1 MIGIGMLSLILFI
14 LIVTI
19 VSVYFKRT
27 CAEGMFIAWI
37 SVLALSGNRF
47 LEVAPASIKAGFTA
61 GVVFPTMAFCFMST
75 LMQQTGIIT
84 RLVQIFNSLFG
95 RIRGGAG
102 YVSTAASALMGMV
115 SGSGPGNAAV
125 SGTITIPWMVQS
137 GFSKELAT
145 TIVAGNATLG
155 ASIPPSTVMFMLLAM
170 PIVAGTIETSELYMT
185 CLCGGLYLV
194 VLRMITVFYFTRKY
208 NIQKVDASYIHPL
221 SESLSKG
228 WRSLLIFISILLPLI
243 LTTGPLSAKL
253 KDINTIGTKGI
264 KSIDMMVWI
273 PVLLILVTIIEGW
286 NRLPHSFQGWYD
298 LIRNDVSTYSNVGGT
313 LIFALCG
320 GAVMTRL
327 GMAQEAQALFTA
339 LGNNVSQV
347 IVLAVVGGVIML
359 AAGPMSTTATL
370 AALGSVAYAAL
381 ISTGMKPSVALT
393 CIIIFG
399 AVEGS
404 MPPSSSPLFIAAG
417 IARLDNPIVCF
428 KNLVKF
434 YVSGSA
440 IVAMLIGMGILPVL

>member
-14 LIVTI
+14 AIVTI
-19 VSVYFKRT
+19 MSVYFKRT

-61 GVVFPTMAFCFMST
+61 SVVFPTMAFCFMST

-253 KDINTIGTKGI
+253 KDINTIGAKGI

-339 LGNNVSQV
+339 LSNNVSQV

>member
-1 MIGIGMLSLILFI
+1 
-14 LIVTI
+14 
-19 VSVYFKRT
+19 
-27 CAEGMFIAWI
+27 
-37 SVLALSGNRF
+37 
-47 LEVAPASIKAGFTA
+47 
-61 GVVFPTMAFCFMST
+61 
-75 LMQQTGIIT
+75 
-84 RLVQIFNSLFG
+84 
-95 RIRGGAG
+95 
-102 YVSTAASALMGMV
+102 
-115 SGSGPGNAAV
+115 
-125 SGTITIPWMVQS
+125 
-137 GFSKELAT
+137 
-145 TIVAGNATLG
+145 
-155 ASIPPSTVMFMLLAM
+155 
-170 PIVAGTIETSELYMT
+170 
-185 CLCGGLYLV
+185 
-194 VLRMITVFYFTRKY
+194 
-208 NIQKVDASYIHPL
+208 
-221 SESLSKG
+221 
-228 WRSLLIFISILLPLI
+228 
-243 LTTGPLSAKL
+243 
-253 KDINTIGTKGI
+253 
-264 KSIDMMVWI
+264 
-273 PVLLILVTIIEGW
+273 
-286 NRLPHSFQGWYD
+286 
-298 LIRNDVSTYSNVGGT
+298 
-313 LIFALCG
+313 
-320 GAVMTRL
+320 MTRL

>member
-1 MIGIGMLSLILFI
+1 MFGLGMLSLILFI
-14 LIVTI
+14 VIVTV
-19 VSVYFKRT
+19 VSVEFKRT
-27 CAEGMFIAWI
+27 CAEGMFVAWI
-37 SVLALSGNRF
+37 CVLLLSGSK
-47 LEVAPASIKAGFTA
+47 LPEVAPASIKAGFTA
-61 GVVFPTMAFCFMST
+61 GVVFPTMAFCVMST
-75 LMQQTGIIT
+75 LMQKTGIIT

-125 SGTITIPWMVQS
+125 SGTITIPWMIES

-170 PIVAGTIETSELYMT
+170 PIVAGNCETSELYMT

-194 VLRMITVFYFTRKY
+194 VWRMLTVFYFTRKY

-221 SESLSKG
+221 SETLSKG
-228 WRSLLIFISILLPLI
+228 WRSLFIFVSILIPLV
-243 LTTGPLSAKL
+243 LTTGPVSAKL
-253 KDINTIGTKGI
+253 KAISSIGAKGI

-286 NRLPHSFQGWYD
+286 KHLPHSLEGWLD
-298 LIRNDVSTYSNVGGT
+298 LIRNDVKTYSNVGGT

-320 GAVMTRL
+320 GAVMTKL
-327 GMAQEAQALFTA
+327 GMAKEAQMLFAA

-347 IVLAVVGGVIML
+347 VVLAVVGGVIML

-381 ISTGMKPSVALT
+381 TATGMRPSVALT

-440 IVAMLIGMGILPVL
+440 VLAMLIGMGILPVL